1 MLSKITGNKAI
12 LGAVVGIVGGLVVA
26 VLLVVVLGVGSSPAP
41 AATDD
46 HGTTKTAA
54 ASTAAKAPAAA
65 AKTPSKGVV
74 PAGEAHSFGPTFLIR
89 DRIVNLADPGGRR
102 YLRFSVAI
110 EFAEKDTTH
119 ASSTGGSKNH
129 LALYVPETDDAEYRE
144 VTGGK
149 VDPEKDFL
157 ARIKKYTPAMEDTV
171 TTVLSAKTSAE
182 LGSAEGKEASK
193 REIKDRLQ
201 RILGAE
207 ETVTNVY
214 FTEFVMQ

>member
-1 MLSKITGNKAI
+1 MLAKITGNKAI

-26 VLLVVVLGVGSSPAP
+26 VLLVLVLGVGSSPAP
-41 AATDD
+41 VEAAK
-46 HGTTKTAA
+46 GGEKTA
-54 ASTAAKAPAAA
+54 TAAKAAP
-65 AKTPSKGVV
+65 AKTPTKGVS
-74 PAGEAHSFGPTFLIR
+74 PAEEGHGFGPAFLIK
-89 DRIVNLADPGGRR
+89 DRIVNLADAGGRR

-110 EFAEKDTTH
+110 EFAQKEEKK
-119 ASSTGGSKNH
+119 ASVSGNQ
-129 LALYVPETDDAEYRE
+129 LALYVPATDQAEYQE

-149 VDPEKDFL
+149 VDPEKEFL

-171 TTVLSAKTSAE
+171 TTVLSSKTSAE
-182 LGSAEGKEASK
+182 LGASEGKDAAK
-193 REIKDRLQ
+193 KEIKDRLQ

>member
-1 MLSKITGNKAI
+1 VLGKITGNKAI

-65 AKTPSKGVV
+65 AKTPSKGVA
-74 PAGEAHSFGPTFLIR
+74 PSGEVHGFGPTYLIR

-102 YLRFSVAI
+102 YLRFSAAI
-110 EFAEKDTTH
+110 EFAEAEAPH
-119 ASSTGGSKNH
+119 ASAGGNQ
-129 LALYVPETDDAEYRE
+129 LALYVPETDAAEYRE
-144 VTGGK
+144 VTAGK
-149 VDPEKDFL
+149 ADPEKEFL
-157 ARIKKYTPAMEDTV
+157 ARVRKYVPAIEDAV
-171 TTVLSAKTSAE
+171 NTVLSSKTSAE
-182 LGSAEGKEASK
+182 IGSAEGKDAAK
-193 REIKDRLQ
+193 REIKDRVQ
-201 RILGAE
+201 RILGAA

>member
-1 MLSKITGNKAI
+1 MLAKITGNKAI

-26 VLLVVVLGVGSSPAP
+26 VLLVVVLGVGSSPTP
-41 AATDD
+41 AAVDD
-46 HGTTKTAA
+46 HGV
-54 ASTAAKAPAAA
+54 AKAPATTAKAA
-65 AKTPSKGVV
+65 APATGAKAPSKGVV

-110 EFAEKDTTH
+110 EFAEKEAAH
-119 ASSTGGSKNH
+119 ASVGGNQ
-129 LALYVPETDDAEYRE
+129 LALYVPETDAPEYQE

-149 VDPEKDFL
+149 VDPEKEFL
-157 ARIKKYTPAMEDTV
+157 ARIKKYTPAMEDAV
-171 TTVLSAKTSAE
+171 NTVLSSKTSAE
-182 LGSAEGKEASK
+182 LGSAEGKEAAK
-193 REIKDRLQ
+193 GEIKARLQ
-201 RILGAE
+201 RVLGAE